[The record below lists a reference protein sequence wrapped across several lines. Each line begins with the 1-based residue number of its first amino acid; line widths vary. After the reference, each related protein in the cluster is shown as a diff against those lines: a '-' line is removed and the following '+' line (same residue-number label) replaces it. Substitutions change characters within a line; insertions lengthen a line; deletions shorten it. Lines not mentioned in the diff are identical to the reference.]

1 MKTYTGRKLQRGI
14 QWERIIINGLIIAI
28 DRTYTGK
35 EWTIRKGFKPEYMV
49 KTENE
54 LFTVWTLEKQYENG
68 KSKLAV
74 AIPA

>member
-1 MKTYTGRKLQRGI
+1 MKTYNGRKLQSGI
-14 QWERIIINGLIIAI
+14 NWERIIVNGLIIAI
-28 DRTYTGK
+28 DRTFSGK
-35 EWTIRKGFKPEYMV
+35 QWSIEKGLKPEYMV

-68 KSKLAV
+68 KINLSV